1 MTKGNTKKAK
11 ESLGRQPAAKQSGSA
26 AKISE
31 TAIVPGKALK
41 SPAPGITAQPPTA
54 SAGVQL
60 ETLTPVTTSAPFQSA
75 AKQRQKAPA
84 KSVTG
89 QGSLTTAAA
98 QCLKPAAQPEPI
110 RLPEQAVVLAKAPV
124 FSEVAKVKVTFVFPI
139 CECCPRCVSLSGDFN
154 GWSPNA
160 TPMKR
165 YDDGHWETTLE
176 LAPGRYEYKFVRDGE
191 WMPDLLTRENVLN
204 GYGTLNS
211 VIEVRAS
218 QEQPCGTCPAAQRY
232 TVAVQNTHPGTWFV

>member
-1 MTKGNTKKAK
+1 M
-11 ESLGRQPAAKQSGSA
+11 AA
-26 AKISE
+26 
-31 TAIVPGKALK
+31 
-41 SPAPGITAQPPTA
+41 
-54 SAGVQL
+54 
-60 ETLTPVTTSAPFQSA
+60 
-75 AKQRQKAPA
+75 
-84 KSVTG
+84 

-110 RLPEQAVVLAKAPV
+110 RLPEQAVIVAEAPV
-124 FSEVAKVKVTFVFPI
+124 LSDVAKVKVTFVFPV

-165 YDDGHWETTLE
+165 CDDGHWETTLE

-191 WMPDLLTRENVLN
+191 WMPDLLARENVLN

-211 VIEVRAS
+211 VIEVRA
-218 QEQPCGTCPAAQRY
+218 
-232 TVAVQNTHPGTWFV
+232 